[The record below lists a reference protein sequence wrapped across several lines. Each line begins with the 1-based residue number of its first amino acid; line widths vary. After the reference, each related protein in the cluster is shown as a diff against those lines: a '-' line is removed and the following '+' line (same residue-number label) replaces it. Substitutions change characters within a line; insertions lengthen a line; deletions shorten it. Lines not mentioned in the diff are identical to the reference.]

1 MNNLKIEIS
10 WGTLWRIVA
19 VLSVVVAAFLVR
31 NVLINLFLAFIIS
44 SGINPFIDYLEK
56 KGLPRILGTLFTYLF
71 SLIMIGLIIY
81 AVLPIALMEMD
92 NLLSGIVEFTGNIFN
107 FSSTQDFI
115 KNFNS
120 TFNEISKKIFS
131 SDLSL
136 VNLAT
141 SVFGGISFVI
151 TVIIVSFYLSIS
163 REGPEWFLRA
173 ILPENYEDRIMTI
186 FHRSRKRI
194 GHWLQGQIILS
205 FVVGFVAFIGLWL
218 LGVEHSFVLGLTT
231 AVLEIIPFVGP
242 VFAGSIAVLIALH
255 NSFLLALYTVALF
268 VIVQQ
273 IEGHIIIPL
282 VMNRTVGLHP
292 VVVLAALMIGF
303 QLWGLIGIV
312 LSVPV
317 AVILQEFL
325 DDWVSIK
332 DSRRAAKNSLP

>member
-1 MNNLKIEIS
+1 L
-10 WGTLWRIVA
+10 
-19 VLSVVVAAFLVR
+19 
-31 NVLINLFLAFIIS
+31 
-44 SGINPFIDYLEK
+44 
-56 KGLPRILGTLFTYLF
+56 
-71 SLIMIGLIIY
+71 
-81 AVLPIALMEMD
+81 
-92 NLLSGIVEFTGNIFN
+92 
-107 FSSTQDFI
+107 
-115 KNFNS
+115 
-120 TFNEISKKIFS
+120 
-131 SDLSL
+131 
-136 VNLAT
+136 
-141 SVFGGISFVI
+141 
-151 TVIIVSFYLSIS
+151 
-163 REGPEWFLRA
+163 
-173 ILPENYEDRIMTI
+173 
-186 FHRSRKRI
+186 
-194 GHWLQGQIILS
+194 QIILS